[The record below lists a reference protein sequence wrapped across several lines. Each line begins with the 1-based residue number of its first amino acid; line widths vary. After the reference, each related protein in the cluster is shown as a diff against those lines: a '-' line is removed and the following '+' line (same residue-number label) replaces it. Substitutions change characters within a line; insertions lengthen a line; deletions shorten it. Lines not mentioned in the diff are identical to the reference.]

1 MKQKYRQGRVLSR
14 QLLAGL
20 LTMVLLGCGGGKSDS
35 NNQNVQQPIT
45 EPTQSTE
52 IRVTVDAPE
61 TGSAIYINGK
71 YSGQVTPAELLLEP
85 GNYSIGVGLNQSR
98 QYLKTSVTLAPDSEP
113 IAIALD
119 AAHLQ
124 QAKVWQALFIGVN
137 RVQSQ
142 NGSCVSE
149 YSQQELDAGF
159 DFFTW
164 SFNQRV
170 EDYSY
175 NTMQWQFDR
184 RDINHEVV
192 ILSDENLITPEIIDS
207 YLTDVHKGDYD
218 LIVTFFRGGAGNSE
232 NCYIDDF
239 KGIAW
244 YDYRVLN
251 SDASYFTIRYYDDV
265 QGTIDAS
272 KMDNTD
278 PGMYI
283 HEWLHTTAE
292 WFFPDQGYTMPKH
305 DEQVVH
311 AAGAYNYSP
320 PWMSWYQDLIAGQV
334 KQGNKYIGIGP
345 EAFLA
350 CSVRESALE
359 ACGDQAA
366 KVQY

>member
-1 MKQKYRQGRVLSR
+1 MKEKYHQGRIPYRQLTVW
-14 QLLAGL
+14 LLAIFL
-20 LTMVLLGCGGGKSDS
+20 FGCGGSKSDS
-35 NNQNVQQPIT
+35 KAIEQPIA
-45 EPTQSTE
+45 EPTLSTE
-52 IRVTVDAPE
+52 ISITIDAAE
-61 TGSAIYINGK
+61 TGSAIYVNGDF
-71 YSGQVTPAELLLEP
+71 SGQVTPAELLLAP
-85 GNYSIGVGLNQSR
+85 GEYNIGVGLAQSR
-98 QYLKTSVTLAPDSEP
+98 QYLKTSVTLISGSEP
-113 IAIALD
+113 LTLALN
-119 AAHLQ
+119 AVHQQ

-137 RVQSQ
+137 QVRSP
-142 NGSCVSE
+142 NGNCISE

-170 EDYSY
+170 EGYSY

-184 RDINHEVV
+184 RDISHEVV
-192 ILSDENLITPEIIDS
+192 TLSDENLITPDIIDG
-207 YLTDVHKGDYD
+207 YLNDVHKGDYD

-232 NCYIDDF
+232 SCYIDDF

-251 SDASYFTIRYYDDV
+251 ADASYFTIRYYDDV

-272 KMDNTD
+272 KKGDTD

-292 WFFPDQGYTMPKH
+292 WFFPDRGYTMPKQ
-305 DEQVVH
+305 DDQVVH

-320 PWMSWYQDLIAGQV
+320 PWMEWYKDLIAGQV
-334 KQGNKYIGIGP
+334 KQGDKYIGIGP

-350 CSVRESALE
+350 CSVRESALG
-359 ACGDQAA
+359 ACESVATDTSQ
-366 KVQY
+366 